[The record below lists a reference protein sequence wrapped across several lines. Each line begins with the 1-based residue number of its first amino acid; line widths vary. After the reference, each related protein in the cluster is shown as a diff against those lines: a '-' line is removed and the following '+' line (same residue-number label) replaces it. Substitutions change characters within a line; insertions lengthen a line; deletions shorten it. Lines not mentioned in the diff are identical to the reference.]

1 MNNIA
6 ITCTLAINLPEKP
19 LLFKITVDDEDI
31 YDISTTETT
40 YDVAFDVFDV
50 FDDNKAEHSIKF
62 ILSGKTDNHTEMDA
76 NDNVTNSA
84 QIEIKH
90 ISISDIDITDLL
102 MDDNT
107 LITYTHDGNGYGKKV
122 TVPFDSVMGYNGVAE
137 LKISSP
143 VYLWLLE
150 HM

>member
-40 YDVAFDVFDV
+40 YDIAFDVLDAGT
-50 FDDNKAEHSIKF
+50 NGYSIKF
-62 ILSGKTDNHTEMDA
+62 ILSDKTDNHTEMDA
-76 NDNVTNSA
+76 NGNVTNSA
-84 QIEIKH
+84 QVEIKH
-90 ISISDIDITDLL
+90 ISIGGVDITNLL
-102 MDDNT
+102 MNDNT
-107 LITYTHDGNGYGKKV
+107 LITYTHDSNGYGKKE
-122 TVPFDSVMGYNGVAE
+122 TVSFDGVMGYNGVAE

-143 VYLWLLE
+143 FYLWFLE

>member
-6 ITCTLAINLPEKP
+6 IACTLAINLPEKP
-19 LLFKITVDDEDI
+19 LSFKITLNDTDI

-40 YDVAFDVFDV
+40 YDVAFNVPDSGTAV
-50 FDDNKAEHSIKF
+50 HSIKF

-76 NDNVTNSA
+76 DDNVTNSA

-90 ISISDIDITDLL
+90 ISISGIDITALL
-102 MDDNT
+102 TEDNT

-122 TVPFDSVMGYNGVAE
+122 TVPFYNNMAYNGVAE

-143 VYLWLLE
+143 LFLWFIE